1 MLKCPYKHTIGIHMN
16 FNFTTIRMEMVM
28 EKMESAA
35 LAGVALIRGVAL
47 TRGNAYFKRRRL
59 FKVWHL
65 LEEM

>member
-1 MLKCPYKHTIGIHMN
+1 
-16 FNFTTIRMEMVM
+16 MVM
-28 EKMESAA
+28 EKMESAS
-35 LAGVALIRGVAL
+35 LAGVTLIRGVAL